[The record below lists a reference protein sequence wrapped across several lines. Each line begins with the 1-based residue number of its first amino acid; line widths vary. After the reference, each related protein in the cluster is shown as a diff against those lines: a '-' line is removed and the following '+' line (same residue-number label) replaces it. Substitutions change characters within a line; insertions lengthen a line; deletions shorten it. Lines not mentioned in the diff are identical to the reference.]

1 MAYPSGLGNGT
12 GFIYLVA
19 PNGTDILTSFRNDTA
34 GRERILVLCS
44 GPKTSRTSST
54 VSYSTTLS
62 LSGNRVFLYDDAAA
76 VEGVLGAATEITDLV
91 MVRASTNAIAYI
103 AATIATGVISL
114 TRTSNT
120 ALVSLATEG
129 AAATDTLDTI
139 TYSELI
145 NNDRLILY
153 GPSGGQV
160 TTVSSG
166 TGNIF
171 LSGGTSFV
179 TSSSTNQLELRYWNA
194 GGGVATGWYE
204 IGRSVVFPTV
214 ANLRTQSVAEPVQ
227 GITNLTMST
236 GATTT
241 LVPGTDKEFLY
252 VTGSPVLI
260 APIDIATGGTPID
273 GDTFTVFYRAT
284 PTVGAFAVT
293 VFGTTLT
300 ATQTQQYLKVTT
312 VYSSV
317 SAAWRTVV
325 LPDTTTLDFATTT
338 QLAAKEDDLG
348 TPAATGYVLS
358 STTGDVRS
366 WIPNGN
372 FPVLHNDTSNDGT
385 TAVLTEEILKTYAIT
400 AGLMSTDGDTL
411 KASGIYQTA
420 ANANAKTETIYF
432 GATAIGTITGN
443 FNADTVFWE
452 AEINRIDNTNQSA
465 WCSIRVFDTAAP
477 GTLVGE
483 ASAYTLPAETLSGA
497 VNIQMAS
504 TNGAAAANDS
514 VARQFTVRLLKKQ

>member
-91 MVRASTNAIAYI
+91 MVRASTNAIAFISATLASNAI
-103 AATIATGVISL
+103 AI
-114 TRTSNT
+114 TRTSNN

-129 AAATDTLDTI
+129 GAATDQLDTI

-145 NNDRLILY
+145 NNDRLTLY

-179 TSSSTNQLELRYWNA
+179 TSSSSNQLELRYWNA

-214 ANLRTQSVAEPVQ
+214 ANLRIQSVAEPVQ
-227 GITNLTMST
+227 GIANLTMTTGST
-236 GATTT
+236 VT
-241 LVPGTDKEFLY
+241 LVPGTDKEFVYL
-252 VTGSPVLI
+252 TGTPVLI
-260 APIDIATGGTPID
+260 AGYTIVQGGAPID
-273 GDTFTVFYRAT
+273 GDHFTVLYDAA
-284 PTVGAFAVT
+284 PTLGAFSVTIFGAV
-293 VFGTTLT
+293 LT
-300 ATQTQQYLKVTT
+300 ATQAAQNLRITT
-312 VYSSV
+312 TYSSV
-317 SAAWRTVV
+317 SATWRTTVI
-325 LPDTTTLDFATTT
+325 PDIVGLDFATTT
-338 QLAAKEDDLG
+338 QLATKEAGLG
-348 TPAATGYVLS
+348 NPAADGYSLT
-358 STTGDVRS
+358 STAAGVRS
-366 WIPNGN
+366 WQPNGN
-372 FPVLHNDTSNDGT
+372 FPIRYNTTANNGT
-385 TAVLTEEILKTYAIT
+385 TAIITEEILKTYSLPA
-400 AGLMSTDGDTL
+400 ASMDTDGDSVDIET
-411 KASGIYQTA
+411 IYQTA
-420 ANANAKTETIYF
+420 ATANAKTITVYF

-443 FNADTVFWE
+443 FNADTILVK
-452 AEINRIDNTNQSA
+452 ATVNRIGAMTQSA
-465 WCSIRVFDTAAP
+465 YCQIFVFDTAAP
-477 GTLVGE
+477 GTLV
-483 ASAYTLPAETLSGA
+483 AQAVAYTLPGETLSGA
-497 VNIQMAS
+497 VSINFAA
-504 TNGAAAANDS
+504 TNGVAALNDVVS
-514 VARQFTVRLLKKQ
+514 RQASVRLMQKQ

>member
-252 VTGSPVLI
+252 VTGAPVLI
-260 APIDIATGGTPID
+260 GAINITTGGAPID

-300 ATQTQQYLKVTT
+300 ATQTQQYLKITT

-317 SAAWRTVV
+317 STAWRTVV
-325 LPDTTTLDFATTT
+325 TPDTTTLDFATTT
-338 QLAAKEDDLG
+338 QLATKEASLG
-348 TPAATGYVLS
+348 NPAADGYSLT
-358 STTGDVRS
+358 STAAGVRS
-366 WIPNGN
+366 WQPNGN
-372 FPVLHNDTSNDGT
+372 FPVRYNT
-385 TAVLTEEILKTYAIT
+385 TANNQTTAIITEEILKTYSLPA
-400 AGLMSTDGDTL
+400 ASMDTDGDSVDIQ
-411 KASGIYQTA
+411 AIYQTA
-420 ANANAKTETIYF
+420 ADANAKTVTVYF

-443 FNADTVFWE
+443 YNADTILVK
-452 AEINRIDNTNQSA
+452 ATVNRIGATTQSA
-465 WCSIRVFDTAAP
+465 YCQIFVTDTAAP
-477 GTLVGE
+477 GTLV
-483 ASAYTLPAETLSGA
+483 AQSVQYTLPGETLSGA
-497 VNIQMAS
+497 VTINFAAQNGVAVGGDIISRQAS
-504 TNGAAAANDS
+504 
-514 VARQFTVRLLKKQ
+514 VRLIQKQ